1 MPTQTAGPGPL
12 LAPPVLADVTF
23 GDTAYRQACAQQQ
36 FEVTSAIE
44 DGYWSAL
51 PVCEDLTAPLL
62 ACLDGARV
70 FVDVGAERGFYACLA
85 RQQMAAGS
93 SVIAIEPDP
102 VRCALLGTHFADDP
116 QVRVY
121 HAAAGD
127 VDGRITLS
135 KPDGRSARLGGVG
148 SRFEVHSVRL
158 DDLVGHDAVD
168 VIKIDV
174 EGAEALA
181 LAGLERT
188 LSWQRPLLFVE
199 FHPWI
204 DEVSA
209 DGRNRIRNQLS
220 RLNYRIYRMFDDG
233 PRLVPQPGGRM
244 ILVPH
249 ERDAPGRPWR
259 RRTSKQVSK

>member
-1 MPTQTAGPGPL
+1 MSTQTAGPGPL
-12 LAPPVLADVTF
+12 LAPPALAAVTF
-23 GDTAYRQACAQQQ
+23 GDAAYRQACAQQQ

-44 DGYWSAL
+44 DGYWPGL

-62 ACLDGARV
+62 ACLREARV

-85 RQQMAAGS
+85 RHHMPPGGFVVAVEA
-93 SVIAIEPDP
+93 DP
-102 VRCALLGTHFADDP
+102 VRCALLGSLFADDP

-121 HAAAGD
+121 HAAAGET
-127 VDGRITLS
+127 DGRIMLS
-135 KPDGRSARLGGVG
+135 KPDGRSARMGGVG
-148 SRFEVHSVRL
+148 SRFEVTSVRL

-168 VIKIDV
+168 VIKVDI

-188 LSWQRPLLFVE
+188 LSWQRPLVFVE

-204 DEVSA
+204 DEISP

-249 ERDAPGRPWR
+249 ERDGAGRPWR
-259 RRTSKQVSK
+259 VPGKHVSK